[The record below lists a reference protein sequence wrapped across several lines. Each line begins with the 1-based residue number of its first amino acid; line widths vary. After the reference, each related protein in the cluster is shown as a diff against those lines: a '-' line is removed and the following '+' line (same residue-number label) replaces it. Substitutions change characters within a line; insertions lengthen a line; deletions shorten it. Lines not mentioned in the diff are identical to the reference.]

1 MREESIRS
9 ALAAHGRL
17 AVDVSTLSNDDDL
30 YAAGLTSHATINVM
44 LALED
49 DLEIEFP
56 NVRRW
61 FDVMKERPAVHKA
74 IEEGRKIA
82 EVARQVSDEERRA
95 NLFGKRQWDRGKSA
109 AS

>member
-1 MREESIRS
+1 MREEAIRS

-56 NVRRW
+56 
-61 FDVMKERPAVHKA
+61 ERLLRKATFGSISSIDDAV
-74 IEEGRKIA
+74 A
-82 EVARQVSDEERRA
+82 EILQSVS
-95 NLFGKRQWDRGKSA
+95 S
-109 AS
+109 

>member
-56 NVRRW
+56 
-61 FDVMKERPAVHKA
+61 ERLLRKATFGSISSIDDAV
-74 IEEGRKIA
+74 A
-82 EVARQVSDEERRA
+82 EILQSVS
-95 NLFGKRQWDRGKSA
+95 S
-109 AS
+109 